1 MTRYSGCGVCMK
13 VCPVQRY
20 GLPEVMKYYVETG
33 RVIGKNS
40 DNLEGYSLPD
50 KGYFPPGRLPKF
62 EAGFFDM
69 PMGRSEDLV
78 MDEYRES
85 IQEINGNHD
94 DDKSREALWDEFRSK
109 LDDALQ
115 KRNIPVDMGMDLGG

>member
-1 MTRYSGCGVCMK
+1 
-13 VCPVQRY
+13 
-20 GLPEVMKYYVETG
+20 MKYYVETG

-78 MDEYRES
+78 MDEYRERV
-85 IQEINGNHD
+85 QELDGDGDHD
-94 DDKSREALWDEFRSK
+94 HECEDDREALWDEFRAK

-115 KRNIPVDMGMDLGG
+115 KRDIPVDMGMDLGG